1 MRVTKRSGRV
11 EDVKFDNVT
20 NRISKL
26 TEGLSNSVDV
36 TKVAQQ
42 VFSSIYDGI
51 NTHEI
56 DTLSAEICIGMITSD
71 PDYEI
76 LATRIT
82 ASNIQKRAANNF
94 HIAMRKLHKAG
105 IVTHEVLEVSSKV
118 KDDIKP
124 ERDYD
129 FGYFGLKTLEKGY
142 LQKIDGEIIET
153 PQYMY
158 MRVAIGIHGHDTERV
173 LETYDALSK
182 GLFIHA
188 TPTLFNAGTPR
199 PQMSSCFV
207 AGTAVFTTNR
217 GPVPIEEVC
226 IGDNV
231 VTHTG
236 SIKPVLQTHKNL
248 LGDRTLFDV
257 KIYKTPGFQVTG
269 NHRFWS
275 ITKEQLH
282 WKDEPQWNSI
292 EHLRVGDWISI
303 PKTKLNT
310 VYEILDMYELLKDEN
325 GTEHWTYSFE
335 FDGTKMRRLTHFTSE
350 YRPNGITLKGEW
362 FERYIKVDED
372 FAWFI
377 GSWYGDGCITYQRSS
392 AKSKRTPTHRGISF
406 AQNPNNTTFI
416 EKIEK
421 IGCKYLGVHAC
432 ISKSKKRNCLSIS
445 FNNSAIGNAFNILFG
460 RWSSGKF
467 LWPNMYSWN
476 RNMVSAF
483 IGGLVSTDG
492 CCTLRGN
499 VTVQLTNQPL
509 IKSIFHLSRSVGLD
523 TSLTVGSKPYKDR
536 KQYIGRIQFPWIPEI
551 MKWVYKH
558 YDDNRLYKSERA
570 NTTLEIDGKI
580 FLRINA
586 KTRVKD
592 NLPEFVYTL
601 GVKDDHSYTVQGVIA
616 ENCFLIANKEDSID
630 GIYDTV
636 KECARISK
644 WAGGIGLHIHDVRA
658 NKSHIRGTNGTSDG
672 IIPMLRVYNST
683 ARYVNQA
690 GRRKGSIAVYL
701 EPWHADI
708 LDFLE
713 IRLNQGDEE
722 ARCRDLFSAMWIP
735 DLFMKRV
742 ESGGNWSLFCPDQ
755 AKGLSDVYGKE
766 FEDLYEK
773 YEAEGLARKVVP
785 ASEVWKAIIK
795 SQSETGTPYMLYKDA
810 CNEKSNHKHVGTI
823 KSSNLCVAPE
833 TKILTSKGQQIISEL
848 VDQDVEVWNGDEF
861 SNVTIRQT
869 GKNQKLLT
877 VKTSK
882 GLELRCTP
890 YHKFWI
896 VGHNEPIE
904 AQNLEKGMKI
914 IKHSLPVIN
923 HNTENMKYAY
933 THGLFCADGT
943 TSSHGNPK
951 RCLFK
956 AKNNGFCMR
965 HQKNLKD
972 YEEDDDGTCQ
982 ANSYS
987 EQKFLDLYHVKK
999 KLMKF
1004 IDYDYASNNDA
1015 CNKIRLRLPK
1025 DIDEKY
1031 TVPTECS
1038 LESKLEWFAG
1048 LIDGDGCVTKH
1059 QGGRG
1064 ISIQIGS
1071 IHYNFLND
1079 VLLMLQTIGVNS
1091 RINLSRNESIKELP
1105 GGSYTCKK
1113 LWRLLIP
1120 SGGVELLKTLGLNT
1134 RRVNINTENLP
1145 NRQALHFDKIVSVE
1159 DLGETSDTFCFNEP
1173 LKHRG
1178 IFNGILTGNCT
1189 EILEYTDKD
1198 ETAVCNLASIAL
1210 PKYVD
1215 VEKKEFNHE
1224 ELHRVTK
1231 MVTRN
1236 LNKVIDKNFYPTENG
1251 ERSNMRHRPIGIGVQ
1266 GLADVFIMLRM
1277 SFGSEESRKLN
1288 RDIFETIYHASLESS
1303 CELAEM
1309 YGTYETFKGSPFSQG
1324 ILQFDMWD
1332 RDPKFSGRYDWNA
1345 MRELVKKGTR
1355 NSLLLAPMPT
1365 ASTSQILG
1373 NNECFEPYTTNIYL
1387 RRTLAGEFVV
1397 VNKHLVN
1404 DLKERGLWSKEMKDL
1419 MVKANGSVQNII
1431 DIPDDLKELYKTVWE
1446 MSQKTIIDMAADRG
1460 VYIDQSQSM
1469 NLFVES
1475 PTLSKLS
1482 SMHMYAW
1489 KTGLKTGMYYL
1500 RSKAKAR
1507 PIQFS
1512 LEAECAMC
1520 SA

>member
-36 TKVAQQ
+36 TKIAQQ

-303 PKTKLNT
+303 PKTNLNT

-325 GTEHWTYSFE
+325 GAEHWTYSFE

-392 AKSKRTPTHRGISF
+392 AKSKQTPTHRGISF

-644 WAGGIGLHIHDVRA
+644 WAGGICLHIHDVRA

-773 YEAEGLARKVVP
+773 YEADGLATKVVP
-785 ASEVWKAIIK
+785 ASEIWKAIIK

-810 CNEKSNHKHVGTI
+810 CNEKSNHKHLGTI
-823 KSSNLCVAPE
+823 KSSNLC
-833 TKILTSKGQQIISEL
+833 
-848 VDQDVEVWNGDEF
+848 
-861 SNVTIRQT
+861 
-869 GKNQKLLT
+869 
-877 VKTSK
+877 
-882 GLELRCTP
+882 
-890 YHKFWI
+890 
-896 VGHNEPIE
+896 
-904 AQNLEKGMKI
+904 
-914 IKHSLPVIN
+914 
-923 HNTENMKYAY
+923 
-933 THGLFCADGT
+933 
-943 TSSHGNPK
+943 
-951 RCLFK
+951 
-956 AKNNGFCMR
+956 
-965 HQKNLKD
+965 
-972 YEEDDDGTCQ
+972 
-982 ANSYS
+982 
-987 EQKFLDLYHVKK
+987 
-999 KLMKF
+999 
-1004 IDYDYASNNDA
+1004 
-1015 CNKIRLRLPK
+1015 
-1025 DIDEKY
+1025 
-1031 TVPTECS
+1031 
-1038 LESKLEWFAG
+1038 
-1048 LIDGDGCVTKH
+1048 
-1059 QGGRG
+1059 
-1064 ISIQIGS
+1064 
-1071 IHYNFLND
+1071 
-1079 VLLMLQTIGVNS
+1079 
-1091 RINLSRNESIKELP
+1091 
-1105 GGSYTCKK
+1105 
-1113 LWRLLIP
+1113 
-1120 SGGVELLKTLGLNT
+1120 
-1134 RRVNINTENLP
+1134 
-1145 NRQALHFDKIVSVE
+1145 
-1159 DLGETSDTFCFNEP
+1159 
-1173 LKHRG
+1173 
-1178 IFNGILTGNCT
+1178 T
-1189 EILEYTDKD
+1189 EIIEYTDKD
-1198 ETAVCNLASIAL
+1198 ETAVCNLACIAL

-1309 YGTYETFKGSPFSQG
+1309 YGTYETFKGSPFSKG

-1345 MRELVKKGTR
+1345 MRELVKKGTM

-1419 MVKANGSVQNII
+1419 MVKAGGSVQNII

-1446 MSQKTIIDMAADRG
+1446 MSQKTIIDMAVDRA

-1475 PTLSKLS
+1475 PTISKLS

-1500 RSKAKAR
+1500 RSKAKSR

-1512 LEAECAMC
+1512 LEAECSMC

>member
-26 TEGLSNSVDV
+26 TEGLSETVDV
-36 TKVAQQ
+36 TKIAQQ

-51 NTHEI
+51 KTPEI

-118 KDDIKP
+118 KDEIKP
-124 ERDYD
+124 ERDFD

-153 PQYMY
+153 PQYLY
-158 MRVAIGIHGHDTERV
+158 MRVAIGIHGHDIDHV

-199 PQMSSCFV
+199 PQMSSCF
-207 AGTAVFTTNR
+207 
-217 GPVPIEEVC
+217 
-226 IGDNV
+226 
-231 VTHTG
+231 
-236 SIKPVLQTHKNL
+236 
-248 LGDRTLFDV
+248 
-257 KIYKTPGFQVTG
+257 
-269 NHRFWS
+269 
-275 ITKEQLH
+275 
-282 WKDEPQWNSI
+282 
-292 EHLRVGDWISI
+292 
-303 PKTKLNT
+303 
-310 VYEILDMYELLKDEN
+310 
-325 GTEHWTYSFE
+325 
-335 FDGTKMRRLTHFTSE
+335 
-350 YRPNGITLKGEW
+350 
-362 FERYIKVDED
+362 
-372 FAWFI
+372 
-377 GSWYGDGCITYQRSS
+377 
-392 AKSKRTPTHRGISF
+392 
-406 AQNPNNTTFI
+406 
-416 EKIEK
+416 
-421 IGCKYLGVHAC
+421 
-432 ISKSKKRNCLSIS
+432 
-445 FNNSAIGNAFNILFG
+445 
-460 RWSSGKF
+460 
-467 LWPNMYSWN
+467 
-476 RNMVSAF
+476 
-483 IGGLVSTDG
+483 
-492 CCTLRGN
+492 
-499 VTVQLTNQPL
+499 
-509 IKSIFHLSRSVGLD
+509 
-523 TSLTVGSKPYKDR
+523 
-536 KQYIGRIQFPWIPEI
+536 
-551 MKWVYKH
+551 
-558 YDDNRLYKSERA
+558 
-570 NTTLEIDGKI
+570 
-580 FLRINA
+580 
-586 KTRVKD
+586 
-592 NLPEFVYTL
+592 
-601 GVKDDHSYTVQGVIA
+601 
-616 ENCFLIANKEDSID
+616 LIANKEDSID

-644 WAGGIGLHIHDVRA
+644 WAGGIGLHVHDVRA

-742 ESGGNWSLFCPDQ
+742 ESDGNWSLFCPDQ

-766 FEDLYEK
+766 FEELYEK
-773 YEAEGLARKVVP
+773 YESEGIATKVVP
-785 ASEVWKAIIK
+785 ASEIWKAIIK

-823 KSSNLCVAPE
+823 KSSNLC
-833 TKILTSKGQQIISEL
+833 
-848 VDQDVEVWNGDEF
+848 
-861 SNVTIRQT
+861 
-869 GKNQKLLT
+869 
-877 VKTSK
+877 
-882 GLELRCTP
+882 
-890 YHKFWI
+890 
-896 VGHNEPIE
+896 
-904 AQNLEKGMKI
+904 
-914 IKHSLPVIN
+914 
-923 HNTENMKYAY
+923 
-933 THGLFCADGT
+933 
-943 TSSHGNPK
+943 
-951 RCLFK
+951 
-956 AKNNGFCMR
+956 
-965 HQKNLKD
+965 
-972 YEEDDDGTCQ
+972 
-982 ANSYS
+982 
-987 EQKFLDLYHVKK
+987 
-999 KLMKF
+999 
-1004 IDYDYASNNDA
+1004 
-1015 CNKIRLRLPK
+1015 
-1025 DIDEKY
+1025 
-1031 TVPTECS
+1031 
-1038 LESKLEWFAG
+1038 
-1048 LIDGDGCVTKH
+1048 
-1059 QGGRG
+1059 
-1064 ISIQIGS
+1064 
-1071 IHYNFLND
+1071 
-1079 VLLMLQTIGVNS
+1079 
-1091 RINLSRNESIKELP
+1091 
-1105 GGSYTCKK
+1105 
-1113 LWRLLIP
+1113 
-1120 SGGVELLKTLGLNT
+1120 
-1134 RRVNINTENLP
+1134 
-1145 NRQALHFDKIVSVE
+1145 
-1159 DLGETSDTFCFNEP
+1159 
-1173 LKHRG
+1173 
-1178 IFNGILTGNCT
+1178 T
-1189 EILEYTDKD
+1189 EILEFTDKE

-1215 VEKKEFNHE
+1215 VEKNEFNHE

-1251 ERSNMRHRPIGIGVQ
+1251 KRSNMRHRPIGIGVQ

-1277 SFGSEESRKLN
+1277 TFGSEESRKLN
-1288 RDIFETIYHASLESS
+1288 IDIFETIYHASLESS

-1309 YGTYETFKGSPFSQG
+1309 YGPYETFKGSPFSKG

-1345 MRELVKKGTR
+1345 MRKLVKKGTM

-1475 PTLSKLS
+1475 PTISKLS

-1500 RSKAKAR
+1500 RSKAKSR

-1512 LEAECAMC
+1512 LEAECSMC

>member
-26 TEGLSNSVDV
+26 TEGLSETVDV
-36 TKVAQQ
+36 TKIAQQ

-51 NTHEI
+51 KTPEI

-118 KDDIKP
+118 KDEIKP
-124 ERDYD
+124 ERDFE

-142 LQKIDGEIIET
+142 LQKIDGEVIET
-153 PQYMY
+153 PQYLY
-158 MRVAIGIHGHDTERV
+158 MRVAIGIHGHDIDHV

-199 PQMSSCFV
+199 PQMSSCF
-207 AGTAVFTTNR
+207 
-217 GPVPIEEVC
+217 
-226 IGDNV
+226 
-231 VTHTG
+231 
-236 SIKPVLQTHKNL
+236 
-248 LGDRTLFDV
+248 
-257 KIYKTPGFQVTG
+257 
-269 NHRFWS
+269 
-275 ITKEQLH
+275 
-282 WKDEPQWNSI
+282 
-292 EHLRVGDWISI
+292 
-303 PKTKLNT
+303 
-310 VYEILDMYELLKDEN
+310 
-325 GTEHWTYSFE
+325 
-335 FDGTKMRRLTHFTSE
+335 
-350 YRPNGITLKGEW
+350 
-362 FERYIKVDED
+362 
-372 FAWFI
+372 
-377 GSWYGDGCITYQRSS
+377 
-392 AKSKRTPTHRGISF
+392 
-406 AQNPNNTTFI
+406 
-416 EKIEK
+416 
-421 IGCKYLGVHAC
+421 
-432 ISKSKKRNCLSIS
+432 
-445 FNNSAIGNAFNILFG
+445 
-460 RWSSGKF
+460 
-467 LWPNMYSWN
+467 
-476 RNMVSAF
+476 
-483 IGGLVSTDG
+483 
-492 CCTLRGN
+492 
-499 VTVQLTNQPL
+499 
-509 IKSIFHLSRSVGLD
+509 
-523 TSLTVGSKPYKDR
+523 
-536 KQYIGRIQFPWIPEI
+536 
-551 MKWVYKH
+551 
-558 YDDNRLYKSERA
+558 
-570 NTTLEIDGKI
+570 
-580 FLRINA
+580 
-586 KTRVKD
+586 
-592 NLPEFVYTL
+592 
-601 GVKDDHSYTVQGVIA
+601 
-616 ENCFLIANKEDSID
+616 LIANKEDSID

-644 WAGGIGLHIHDVRA
+644 WAGGIGLHVHDVRA

-742 ESGGNWSLFCPDQ
+742 ESDGNWSLFCPDQ

-773 YEAEGLARKVVP
+773 YESEGIATKVVP
-785 ASEVWKAIIK
+785 ASEIWKAIIK

-810 CNEKSNHKHVGTI
+810 CNEKSNHKHIGTI
-823 KSSNLCVAPE
+823 KSSNLC
-833 TKILTSKGQQIISEL
+833 
-848 VDQDVEVWNGDEF
+848 
-861 SNVTIRQT
+861 
-869 GKNQKLLT
+869 
-877 VKTSK
+877 
-882 GLELRCTP
+882 
-890 YHKFWI
+890 
-896 VGHNEPIE
+896 
-904 AQNLEKGMKI
+904 
-914 IKHSLPVIN
+914 
-923 HNTENMKYAY
+923 
-933 THGLFCADGT
+933 
-943 TSSHGNPK
+943 
-951 RCLFK
+951 
-956 AKNNGFCMR
+956 
-965 HQKNLKD
+965 
-972 YEEDDDGTCQ
+972 
-982 ANSYS
+982 
-987 EQKFLDLYHVKK
+987 
-999 KLMKF
+999 
-1004 IDYDYASNNDA
+1004 
-1015 CNKIRLRLPK
+1015 
-1025 DIDEKY
+1025 
-1031 TVPTECS
+1031 
-1038 LESKLEWFAG
+1038 
-1048 LIDGDGCVTKH
+1048 
-1059 QGGRG
+1059 
-1064 ISIQIGS
+1064 
-1071 IHYNFLND
+1071 
-1079 VLLMLQTIGVNS
+1079 
-1091 RINLSRNESIKELP
+1091 
-1105 GGSYTCKK
+1105 
-1113 LWRLLIP
+1113 
-1120 SGGVELLKTLGLNT
+1120 
-1134 RRVNINTENLP
+1134 
-1145 NRQALHFDKIVSVE
+1145 
-1159 DLGETSDTFCFNEP
+1159 
-1173 LKHRG
+1173 
-1178 IFNGILTGNCT
+1178 T
-1189 EILEYTDKD
+1189 EILEFTDKE

-1251 ERSNMRHRPIGIGVQ
+1251 KRSNMRHRPIGIGVQ

-1277 SFGSEESRKLN
+1277 TFGSEESRKLN
-1288 RDIFETIYHASLESS
+1288 IDIFETIYHASLESS

-1309 YGTYETFKGSPFSQG
+1309 YGPYSTFKGSPFSKG

-1345 MRELVKKGTR
+1345 MRKLVKKGTM

-1404 DLKERGLWSKEMKDL
+1404 DLKKIGLWSKEMKDL

-1475 PTLSKLS
+1475 PTVSKLS

-1489 KTGLKTGMYYL
+1489 KQGLKTGMYYL

-1512 LEAECAMC
+1512 LEAECSMC